1 MFLLKNKIYFCI
13 KNIHISIN
21 KYLIN
26 FFFLF
31 FNFLF
36 FFTEMTN
43 FKILKIIIV
52 KLSLN

>member
-26 FFFLF
+26 FFFIF
-31 FNFLF
+31 QFLF